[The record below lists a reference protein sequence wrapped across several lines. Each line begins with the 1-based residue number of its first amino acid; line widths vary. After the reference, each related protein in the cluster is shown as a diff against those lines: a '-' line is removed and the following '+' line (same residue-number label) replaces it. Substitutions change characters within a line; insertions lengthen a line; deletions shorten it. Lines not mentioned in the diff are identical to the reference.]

1 FRATLETMMQLLA
14 PMAPHIAEE
23 LWHLTGHTGSI
34 HLTSWPAYDEALTRD
49 ETFTLVVQV
58 NGKVR
63 ERIEVPTGIAEH
75 EVRKLALATPRVAPF
90 IGDATV
96 RNVIYVPGRLVNI
109 VVRGS

>member
-1 FRATLETMMQLLA
+1 MQLLA

-34 HLTSWPAYDEALTRD
+34 HMSAWPAYDEAMTQD
-49 ETFTLVVQV
+49 ETFTLVMQV

-63 ERIEVPTGIAEH
+63 ERSEVPVDISED
-75 EVRKLALATPRVAPF
+75 EVRQLALSNPRVQSF

-96 RNVIYVPGRLVNI
+96 QKVIYIPGRLVNI
-109 VVRGS
+109 VVRNQ